1 MEYVIGVIAL
11 LIGGLVYERTKRKSS
26 EAILENL
33 DSKKK
38 DGKLEAE
45 VIKDQAR
52 LEVESEKREEI
63 KNEPIKDVSVDDLV
77 DFFNK
82 PKK

>member
-11 LIGGLVYERTKRKSS
+11 LIGGLFYERTKRKTS

-38 DGKLEAE
+38 DAKLESE

-63 KNEPIKDVSVDDLV
+63 KNEPIKDVSVNDLV